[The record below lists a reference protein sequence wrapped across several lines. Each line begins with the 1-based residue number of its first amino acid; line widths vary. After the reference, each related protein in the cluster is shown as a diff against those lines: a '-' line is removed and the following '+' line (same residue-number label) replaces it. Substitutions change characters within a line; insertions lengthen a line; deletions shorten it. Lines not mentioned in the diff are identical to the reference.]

1 MSILIRFDMAFHD
14 AGVPGEG
21 ETGGDGVE
29 VAQEVLSEVAET
41 GQFGSGAGCFDPL
54 RESVALQLSEHVG
67 EGAHVLGE
75 CCQFGAV
82 GQGGFEVDPVA
93 FG

>member
-1 MSILIRFDMAFHD
+1 MALHD

-21 ETGGDGVE
+21 EAGGDGVE
-29 VAQEVLSEVAET
+29 VALEVLSEVVEA
-41 GQFGSGAGCFDPL
+41 GQFGSGAGCFDL
-54 RESVALQLSEHVG
+54 FGESVALQVSEHVG